1 MDEFVQ
7 RCLAMGFAL
16 EFRELLFEALAQMM
30 QSSTPNMHGIMEDL
44 VGYAKSLNVAST
56 VPIDPY
62 RVLNDDRRFTIMPIS
77 LDHSSITTWH
87 CVQQWNSIS
96 VRSLFTKWL
105 YFHVNVDA
113 VPSDQ
118 ALVQLFPYAFA
129 AAFRMAALEE
139 RSTYNAAIDACENN
153 MHCMAASVVAFIRY
167 GNIASTNGDETVAKE
182 VMNEFMRVRP
192 HSVN

>member
-1 MDEFVQ
+1 ME
-7 RCLAMGFAL
+7 LH
-16 EFRELLFEALAQMM
+16 FRTLFFDNFKYL
-30 QSSTPNMHGIMEDL
+30 
-44 VGYAKSLNVAST
+44 
-56 VPIDPY
+56 IDA
-62 RVLNDDRRFTIMPIS
+62 
-77 LDHSSITTWH
+77 
-87 CVQQWNSIS
+87 
-96 VRSLFTKWL
+96 
-105 YFHVNVDA
+105 DA

-192 HSVN
+192 HPFINDRLPRPCCCARVRKRINRNASSPW